1 MTAGAPTRPALAG
14 RPRPPHRRPL
24 PPDAADPAADQATP
38 AATPGG
44 IR

>member
-1 MTAGAPTRPALAG
+1 MTTGAAIDRRPC
-14 RPRPPHRRPL
+14 PPHRRPL
-24 PPDAADPAADQATP
+24 LPDAADPAADQATP